1 MSVSAGHSTS
11 YWPTCKTAVDGD
23 AWCRRYSSPAHDS
36 HTDTRAEVLKSLTQE
51 QVFDYVTLCLLRH
64 VCSWTFVIEEAE
76 MILSFLQIF
85 DELSTKDSF

>member
-1 MSVSAGHSTS
+1 MVQE
-11 YWPTCKTAVDGD
+11 VQQ
-23 AWCRRYSSPAHDS
+23 PAHDS

-76 MILSFLQIF
+76 IILCFFQIF
-85 DELSTKDSF
+85 DELSTKDSFCYMNMKQELKL